1 MNKFFLFHLAQAIN
15 QNANIRFSKVDTDN
29 YLTFKFV
36 ELMAAIKKDSEPLDN
51 LSSQQIEDI
60 VRSNE
65 ILDQENERLIKE
77 EEIEA
82 QRFSKTKSTKRLL
95 RRLRRSPLEVINRSL
110 FFVFIGSFIFSF
122 VSVYSINKLW
132 FIFYVISAFSCVL
145 YTPNRQALKELIAAW
160 PNIEDLLK
168 KRSLWK

>member
-1 MNKFFLFHLAQAIN
+1 
-15 QNANIRFSKVDTDN
+15 
-29 YLTFKFV
+29 
-36 ELMAAIKKDSEPLDN
+36 MAAIKKDSEPLDN
-51 LSSQQIEDI
+51 LSSQEIEDI

-82 QRFSKTKSTKRLL
+82 QRFSNTKSTKRLL

-110 FFVFIGSFIFSF
+110 FFVFIGSFIFCF

-132 FIFYVISAFSCVL
+132 FVFYVISAFSCVL
-145 YTPNRQALKELIAAW
+145 YTPNRQALKELFAAW

>member
-1 MNKFFLFHLAQAIN
+1 
-15 QNANIRFSKVDTDN
+15 
-29 YLTFKFV
+29 
-36 ELMAAIKKDSEPLDN
+36 MAAINKGSEPLDN
-51 LSSQQIEDI
+51 LSSQEIEEI

-65 ILDQENERLIKE
+65 ILDQENERIIKE

-82 QRFSKTKSTKRLL
+82 QNYSKKKSTKNLL

-110 FFVFIGSFIFSF
+110 FFVFIGSFIFSY
-122 VSVYSINKLW
+122 VSVFSINRLW
-132 FIFYVISAFSCVL
+132 FVFYVISAFSCVL

-160 PNIEDLLK
+160 PNIEDLIK

>member
-1 MNKFFLFHLAQAIN
+1 
-15 QNANIRFSKVDTDN
+15 
-29 YLTFKFV
+29 
-36 ELMAAIKKDSEPLDN
+36 MAAIKKDSEPLDN
-51 LSSQQIEDI
+51 LSSEEIEDI

-65 ILDQENERLIKE
+65 ILDQEKERLIKE

-122 VSVYSINKLW
+122 VSVYSISKLW

-168 KRSLWK
+168 NRSLWK

>member
-1 MNKFFLFHLAQAIN
+1 
-15 QNANIRFSKVDTDN
+15 
-29 YLTFKFV
+29 
-36 ELMAAIKKDSEPLDN
+36 MAAIKKDSEPLDN
-51 LSSQQIEDI
+51 LSSQEIEDI

-65 ILDQENERLIKE
+65 ILDQENERLIKEE

-132 FIFYVISAFSCVL
+132 FVFYVFSAFSCVL

>member
-1 MNKFFLFHLAQAIN
+1 MTAK
-15 QNANIRFSKVDTDN
+15 
-29 YLTFKFV
+29 
-36 ELMAAIKKDSEPLDN
+36 KKDSEPLDN
-51 LSSQQIEDI
+51 LSSQEIEDI

-65 ILDQENERLIKE
+65 ILDQENERLVKE

-82 QRFSKTKSTKRLL
+82 QRFSKTESTKRLL

>member
-1 MNKFFLFHLAQAIN
+1 
-15 QNANIRFSKVDTDN
+15 
-29 YLTFKFV
+29 
-36 ELMAAIKKDSEPLDN
+36 MAAIKKDSEPLDN
-51 LSSQQIEDI
+51 LSSQEIEDI

-65 ILDQENERLIKE
+65 ILDQENEKLIKE

-82 QRFSKTKSTKRLL
+82 QRFSKTKSRKGLL

-122 VSVYSINKLW
+122 VSVYSINKSW
-132 FIFYVISAFSCVL
+132 FVFYVISAFSCVL

-160 PNIEDLLK
+160 PNIEDILK

>member
-1 MNKFFLFHLAQAIN
+1 
-15 QNANIRFSKVDTDN
+15 
-29 YLTFKFV
+29 
-36 ELMAAIKKDSEPLDN
+36 MATIKKDSEPLDN
-51 LSSQQIEDI
+51 LSSQEIEDI

-65 ILDQENERLIKE
+65 ILDQENERLLKE
-77 EEIEA
+77 QEIEA
-82 QRFSKTKSTKRLL
+82 QRFSKTKSTKRLF
-95 RRLRRSPLEVINRSL
+95 RRLRRSPLEVINRLL

>member
-1 MNKFFLFHLAQAIN
+1 
-15 QNANIRFSKVDTDN
+15 
-29 YLTFKFV
+29 
-36 ELMAAIKKDSEPLDN
+36 MAAIKKDSEPLDN
-51 LSSQQIEDI
+51 LSSQEIEDI

-82 QRFSKTKSTKRLL
+82 QRFSKTKSTKSLL

-110 FFVFIGSFIFSF
+110 FFVFIGSFVFSF
-122 VSVYSINKLW
+122 ISVYSINKIW

>member
-1 MNKFFLFHLAQAIN
+1 
-15 QNANIRFSKVDTDN
+15 
-29 YLTFKFV
+29 
-36 ELMAAIKKDSEPLDN
+36 MAAIKKEPEPLDN
-51 LSSQQIEDI
+51 LSSQEIEDI

-77 EEIEA
+77 DEREA
-82 QRFSKTKSTKRLL
+82 QRFSKTTSTKRLL
-95 RRLRRSPLEVINRSL
+95 RRLRKSPLEVINRSL

-122 VSVYSINKLW
+122 VSVYSINKFW

>member
-1 MNKFFLFHLAQAIN
+1 
-15 QNANIRFSKVDTDN
+15 
-29 YLTFKFV
+29 
-36 ELMAAIKKDSEPLDN
+36 MAAINKESEPLDN
-51 LSSQQIEDI
+51 LSSQEIEEI

-65 ILDQENERLIKE
+65 ILDQENERIIKE

-82 QRFSKTKSTKRLL
+82 KRFSKKKTTKRLL

-122 VSVYSINKLW
+122 VSVFSINRWW
-132 FIFYVISAFSCVL
+132 FVFYVLSAFSCVL

-168 KRSLWK
+168 NRSLWK

>member
-1 MNKFFLFHLAQAIN
+1 MDENIHLTSKFAEPMAGINKG
-15 QNANIRFSKVDTDN
+15 
-29 YLTFKFV
+29 
-36 ELMAAIKKDSEPLDN
+36 SEPLDN
-51 LSSQQIEDI
+51 LSSKEIEEI
-60 VRSNE
+60 VRSND
-65 ILDQENERLIKE
+65 ILDQENERIIKE

-82 QRFSKTKSTKRLL
+82 QKYSKKKTTKRLL

-122 VSVYSINKLW
+122 VSVFSINRWW

>member
-1 MNKFFLFHLAQAIN
+1 
-15 QNANIRFSKVDTDN
+15 
-29 YLTFKFV
+29 
-36 ELMAAIKKDSEPLDN
+36 MAAIKKDSEPLDN
-51 LSSQQIEDI
+51 LSSQEIEDI

-65 ILDQENERLIKE
+65 ILDQENEKLIKE

-122 VSVYSINKLW
+122 VSVYTINKLW
-132 FIFYVISAFSCVL
+132 LVFYVISAFSCVL
-145 YTPNRQALKELIAAW
+145 YTPNRKALKELIAAW

>member
-1 MNKFFLFHLAQAIN
+1 
-15 QNANIRFSKVDTDN
+15 
-29 YLTFKFV
+29 
-36 ELMAAIKKDSEPLDN
+36 MAGIKKDSEPLDN
-51 LSSQQIEDI
+51 LSSQEIEDI

-82 QRFSKTKSTKRLL
+82 QRFSKTKTTKRLL
-95 RRLRRSPLEVINRSL
+95 RRLSRSPLEVINRSL
-110 FFVFIGSFIFSF
+110 FFIFIGSFIISY

>member
-1 MNKFFLFHLAQAIN
+1 
-15 QNANIRFSKVDTDN
+15 
-29 YLTFKFV
+29 
-36 ELMAAIKKDSEPLDN
+36 MAATKKDSEPLDN
-51 LSSQQIEDI
+51 LSSQEIEDI

-65 ILDQENERLIKE
+65 ILDQENEKLIRE

-82 QRFSKTKSTKRLL
+82 QRFSKTKSTKRLV

-110 FFVFIGSFIFSF
+110 FFVFIFSFIFSF

-132 FIFYVISAFSCVL
+132 FIFYIISAFSCVL

-160 PNIEDLLK
+160 PNIEDLIR

>member
-1 MNKFFLFHLAQAIN
+1 
-15 QNANIRFSKVDTDN
+15 
-29 YLTFKFV
+29 
-36 ELMAAIKKDSEPLDN
+36 MATIKKDSEPLDN
-51 LSSQQIEDI
+51 LSSQEIEDI

-65 ILDQENERLIKE
+65 ILDQEKERLIKE
-77 EEIEA
+77 VEIEA

-110 FFVFIGSFIFSF
+110 FFVFIGSFTFSF

>member
-1 MNKFFLFHLAQAIN
+1 MP
-15 QNANIRFSKVDTDN
+15 T
-29 YLTFKFV
+29 
-36 ELMAAIKKDSEPLDN
+36 IKKGSEPLDN
-51 LSSQQIEDI
+51 LSSKEIEDI

-65 ILDQENERLIKE
+65 IFDQENERLLKE

-82 QRFSKTKSTKRLL
+82 RKFSKTKSTKRLL
-95 RRLRRSPLEVINRSL
+95 RRLRRSPLEVTNRSL

-122 VSVYSINKLW
+122 VSVYSISKWW

>member
-1 MNKFFLFHLAQAIN
+1 
-15 QNANIRFSKVDTDN
+15 
-29 YLTFKFV
+29 
-36 ELMAAIKKDSEPLDN
+36 MAAAKKDSEPLDN

-77 EEIEA
+77 EEIDA
-82 QRFSKTKSTKRLL
+82 KRFTKKKPTKRFL

-132 FIFYVISAFSCVL
+132 FVIYVTSAFSCVL

-168 KRSLWK
+168 NRSLWK

>member
-1 MNKFFLFHLAQAIN
+1 
-15 QNANIRFSKVDTDN
+15 
-29 YLTFKFV
+29 
-36 ELMAAIKKDSEPLDN
+36 MAAIKKNSEPLDN
-51 LSSQQIEDI
+51 LSSKEIEDI

-65 ILDQENERLIKE
+65 ILDQENERLIQE

-132 FIFYVISAFSCVL
+132 FIFKMFNLFRTKI
-145 YTPNRQALKELIAAW
+145 THR
-160 PNIEDLLK
+160 
-168 KRSLWK
+168 

>member
-1 MNKFFLFHLAQAIN
+1 
-15 QNANIRFSKVDTDN
+15 
-29 YLTFKFV
+29 
-36 ELMAAIKKDSEPLDN
+36 MAAIKKDSEPLDN
-51 LSSQQIEDI
+51 LSSQEIEDI

-77 EEIEA
+77 EEEEIEA
-82 QRFSKTKSTKRLL
+82 QRFSKTKSPKRLL

-122 VSVYSINKLW
+122 VSLYSINKLW
-132 FIFYVISAFSCVL
+132 FVFYVISAFSCVL

>member
-1 MNKFFLFHLAQAIN
+1 
-15 QNANIRFSKVDTDN
+15 
-29 YLTFKFV
+29 
-36 ELMAAIKKDSEPLDN
+36 MAAIKKNSEPLDN
-51 LSSQQIEDI
+51 LSSKEIEDI

-65 ILDQENERLIKE
+65 ILDQENEKIIQE

-122 VSVYSINKLW
+122 VSVYSINKSW
-132 FIFYVISAFSCVL
+132 FVFYVISAFSCVL

>member
-1 MNKFFLFHLAQAIN
+1 
-15 QNANIRFSKVDTDN
+15 
-29 YLTFKFV
+29 
-36 ELMAAIKKDSEPLDN
+36 MAAIKKDSEPLDN
-51 LSSQQIEDI
+51 LSSQEIEDI

-77 EEIEA
+77 AEIEE

-132 FIFYVISAFSCVL
+132 FVFYVISAFSCVL

>member
-1 MNKFFLFHLAQAIN
+1 
-15 QNANIRFSKVDTDN
+15 
-29 YLTFKFV
+29 
-36 ELMAAIKKDSEPLDN
+36 MAAIKKDSEPLDN
-51 LSSQQIEDI
+51 LSSQEIEDI

-65 ILDQENERLIKE
+65 ILDQENEKLIKE
-77 EEIEA
+77 EREA
-82 QRFSKTKSTKRLL
+82 QRFSKTKSRKGLL

-132 FIFYVISAFSCVL
+132 FVFYVISAFSCVL

>member
-1 MNKFFLFHLAQAIN
+1 
-15 QNANIRFSKVDTDN
+15 
-29 YLTFKFV
+29 
-36 ELMAAIKKDSEPLDN
+36 MAAIKKEPEPLDN
-51 LSSQQIEDI
+51 LSSQEIEDI

-77 EEIEA
+77 DEREA
-82 QRFSKTKSTKRLL
+82 QRFSKTTSTKRLL
-95 RRLRRSPLEVINRSL
+95 RRLRKSPLEVINRSL

-122 VSVYSINKLW
+122 VSVFSINKMW
-132 FIFYVISAFSCVL
+132 FIIYVISAFSCVL

-160 PNIEDLLK
+160 PNIEDLLR

>member
-1 MNKFFLFHLAQAIN
+1 
-15 QNANIRFSKVDTDN
+15 
-29 YLTFKFV
+29 
-36 ELMAAIKKDSEPLDN
+36 MAAIKKDTEPLDN
-51 LSSQQIEDI
+51 LSSQEIEDI

-65 ILDQENERLIKE
+65 ILDQENEKLIQE

-82 QRFSKTKSTKRLL
+82 QRFSKRKSTKSFL

-122 VSVYSINKLW
+122 VSVYSINKSW
-132 FIFYVISAFSCVL
+132 FVFYVISAFSCVL

>member
-1 MNKFFLFHLAQAIN
+1 
-15 QNANIRFSKVDTDN
+15 
-29 YLTFKFV
+29 
-36 ELMAAIKKDSEPLDN
+36 MAAIKKDSEPLDN
-51 LSSQQIEDI
+51 LSSKEIEDI

-132 FIFYVISAFSCVL
+132 FIFYVISAFSCIL

>member
-1 MNKFFLFHLAQAIN
+1 
-15 QNANIRFSKVDTDN
+15 
-29 YLTFKFV
+29 
-36 ELMAAIKKDSEPLDN
+36 MAAIKKNSEPLDN
-51 LSSQQIEDI
+51 LSSKEIEDI

-65 ILDQENERLIKE
+65 ILDQENEKLIKE

-82 QRFSKTKSTKRLL
+82 QRFSKTKSRKGLL

-132 FIFYVISAFSCVL
+132 FVFYIISAFSCVL

-168 KRSLWK
+168 NRSLWK

>member
-1 MNKFFLFHLAQAIN
+1 
-15 QNANIRFSKVDTDN
+15 
-29 YLTFKFV
+29 
-36 ELMAAIKKDSEPLDN
+36 MAAIKKNSEPLDN
-51 LSSQQIEDI
+51 LSSKEIEDI

-65 ILDQENERLIKE
+65 ILDQENEKIIQE

-132 FIFYVISAFSCVL
+132 FVFYIISAFSCVL

>member
-1 MNKFFLFHLAQAIN
+1 MATINKG
-15 QNANIRFSKVDTDN
+15 
-29 YLTFKFV
+29 
-36 ELMAAIKKDSEPLDN
+36 SEPLDN
-51 LSSQQIEDI
+51 LSSDEIEDI
-60 VRSNE
+60 VRSNDE
-65 ILDQENERLIKE
+65 LDQENARFIE

-82 QRFSKTKSTKRLL
+82 QRFSKTKSTKRLF

-122 VSVYSINKLW
+122 VSVFSISKLW
-132 FIFYVISAFSCVL
+132 FIFYIISAFSCVL

-160 PNIEDLLK
+160 PNIEDILK